1 MQNYFYLSRFTFQE
15 TPSLPSS
22 NLSGIQS
29 HAVYLHTRNLS
40 PEEAAITNPCAH
52 SNGIISCQP
61 EPSNAFSCNNSTV
74 QIQFS
79 HAFLCA
85 VRCTNVLPPAARHAA
100 VLKVRSEALSSS
112 TRETNKE
119 RNWRR
124 HPEVHTPAV
133 RHVVKN
139 RTSASLIV
147 DPS

>member
-29 HAVYLHTRNLS
+29 HAVHLHTRNLS
-40 PEEAAITNPCAH
+40 QEEAAITNPCAH
-52 SNGIISCQP
+52 SNGIISFQP
-61 EPSNAFSCNNSTV
+61 EPSNAFPCNHSAV
-74 QIQFS
+74 QIQLS
-79 HAFLCA
+79 HACFFV
-85 VRCTNVLPPAARHAA
+85 VRCTNVLPPFARHAA

-119 RNWRR
+119 RNRRR
-124 HPEVHTPAV
+124 HPEVYTPAV
-133 RHVVKN
+133 QHVVKN
-139 RTSASLIV
+139 RTSASFIV